1 MSKITSIFLFFGLF
15 VAIGLNGQNAKQHYK
30 AGEQFM
36 VNGLVD
42 AAIDEFKWA
51 LKLDPND
58 GKIYEALAAAML
70 VKEDT
75 LQAAEN
81 YERSAAMENEP
92 AINYFKAANLYL
104 ALQDETNGLR
114 CIDAGLL
121 AKPKDIDLLLL
132 KAKYYFERKQWAKS
146 YEISAE
152 AIKVKD
158 LALSFYYHGASAY
171 RLGLMDEAQ
180 QDLEKA
186 IIRDKNMVDAYLTIA
201 EMQIDLE
208 EYDYAVD
215 NCSMVLLLFDTENIR
230 ALVLRSRAFHATKES
245 DDALS
250 DITKAIGLSKNNVDL
265 LMERAQMNF
274 DYALYSDAMN
284 DFSTVLNIQQDN
296 DEALW
301 GRAHAAEKLGKT
313 EDALADFR
321 LLRDGAQT
329 FSFSDDKVAYI
340 NDKIYTLGK
349 EENKPSLAID
359 QPVIN
364 DKQEVVVEE
373 DKIAFTLTGEVSDES
388 GLKEILVNNEPV
400 EFSKNDK
407 GTYCFSKD
415 VVTQDLDFLS
425 ITVVD
430 IYNNIHSESYPIEY
444 IETVKPVIDLISP
457 IAGGADIIKLE
468 TDDNTLYV
476 EGRVLDKSNIASI
489 KIDEVNASFI
499 PGDYNPK
506 FTATIDVQNRKD
518 ITITATDIFGNES
531 SRTYDF
537 AVGGELLSDNNPMG
551 KTWVV
556 LIENSDYEEF
566 TSLSGPTNDM
576 DYLSEALQG
585 YQISKI
591 LRKKNMTKREMERFF
606 TIDLR
611 DLIISNQVNSLLIW
625 YAGHGDNINDMGF
638 WIPID
643 GRQGDEYSFYNINA
657 LKASL
662 YSYQSL
668 THIMVVSDACHAGNS
683 FTIAMRGADHS
694 TASCNQL
701 ELLTNKSALVLTS
714 STREAAMDNSLFTK
728 TFANALLNNPKDC
741 IPVDA
746 IADRVTLVMNK
757 NSGQKPMF
765 GKIAGLEDKNGTFF
779 FISKK

>member
-1 MSKITSIFLFFGLF
+1 
-15 VAIGLNGQNAKQHYK
+15 
-30 AGEQFM
+30 M

-58 GKIYEALAAAML
+58 GKTYEALAKALL
-70 VKEDT
+70 VKQDT
-75 LQAAEN
+75 LNAAQN
-81 YERSAAMENEP
+81 YERAAVMSNEP
-92 AINYFKAANLYL
+92 AINYLQAAKLYL
-104 ALQDETNGLR
+104 ATKDEVNGLK

-121 AKPKDIDLLLL
+121 VKPKDIDLLLL
-132 KAKYYFERKQWAKS
+132 KSKYFFDREMWAKV
-146 YEISAE
+146 YEVASE
-152 AIKVKD
+152 AIKAKD
-158 LALSFYYHGASAY
+158 LALAYYYHGASAY
-171 RLGLMDEAQ
+171 HLGLMEEAQ

-186 IIRDKNMVDAYLTIA
+186 IIRDKNMIDAYLTIA
-201 EMQIDLE
+201 EMQIDQG

-215 NCSMVLLLFDTENIR
+215 NCNMVLLLLDTENIR
-230 ALVLRSRAFHATKES
+230 ALVLRSRAYHATKES

-250 DITKAIGLSKNNVDL
+250 DITKAIGLSKNDVSL

-274 DYALYSDAMN
+274 DYALYANAIN
-284 DFSTVLNIQQDN
+284 DYSTIIGMQPQNE
-296 DEALW
+296 EAVW
-301 GRAHAAEKLGKT
+301 GRAHAAEKLGQNVN
-313 EDALADFR
+313 ALTDFR
-321 LLRDGAQT
+321 MLRDNAKV
-329 FSFSDDKVAYI
+329 FNYNDDKIAYI
-340 NDKIYTLGK
+340 NDKIFTLGK
-349 EENKPSLAID
+349 EENKPTLAID

-364 DKQEVVVEE
+364 DQQEVIVEE
-373 DKIAFTLTGEVSDES
+373 GKVEFTLTGEVTDES
-388 GLKEILVNNEPV
+388 DLKEILINNEPV
-400 EFSKNDK
+400 EYSETSKGSFSFSKAVLTK
-407 GTYCFSKD
+407 
-415 VVTQDLDFLS
+415 DLDFLS

-430 IYNNIHSESYPIEY
+430 IYNNIHSESYPIAY

-457 IAGGADIIKLE
+457 IVGGADIIKLE

-476 EGRVLDKSNIASI
+476 EGRILDKSNITSI
-489 KIDEVNASFI
+489 KVDEVNASFI
-499 PGDYNPK
+499 PSDYNPK

-531 SRTYDF
+531 TKTYDF

-556 LIENSDYEEF
+556 LIENSDYGEF
-566 TSLSGPTNDM
+566 TSLSGPTTDL

-638 WIPID
+638 WIPVD

-668 THIMVVSDACHAGNS
+668 THILVVSDACHAGNS
-683 FTIAMRGADHS
+683 FTIAMRGANNS
-694 TASCNQL
+694 SASCNQL

-714 STREAAMDNSLFTK
+714 SYREVAMDNSLFTK
-728 TFANALLNNPKDC
+728 TFANALLNNPADC

-746 IADRVTLVMNK
+746 IADRITLVMNK

-779 FISKK
+779 FISKN